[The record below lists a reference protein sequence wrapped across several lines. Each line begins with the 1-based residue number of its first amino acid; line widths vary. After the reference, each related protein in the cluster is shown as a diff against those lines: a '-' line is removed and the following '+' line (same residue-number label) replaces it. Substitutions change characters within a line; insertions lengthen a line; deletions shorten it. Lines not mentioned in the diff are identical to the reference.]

1 MAVTLTVTQLA
12 AALRLGDS
20 TEETAEATRLLAYS
34 SEAVLRHA
42 PSATDTALN
51 EAAIRLS
58 GYLFDQPNAG
68 RGLSFAHALR
78 NSGAAAILLPYKIHR
93 AGSTGEAIA
102 AAQQAVGTAGNP
114 VVGVN
119 VSGSDLVISFADGTT
134 QTDPLPAGG
143 GGGGTPGTGDLQVE
157 RLGTL
162 DNPTLP
168 DDRGWLGTGVI
179 IPDGVHVLMIDAG
192 QASDDYHLVD
202 WDVILT
208 HVPVVAG
215 ALSMAGE
222 FETFQGDAFTYLR
235 VGHGADNEVLIAND
249 STGSINLSHVHFERL
264 LAPILSVG
272 GGADQTARDA
282 AAAAQTT
289 ADTAE
294 GTATNNATALA
305 ALPSPGPDPATWAE
319 SGNLDNIPN
328 SKIASSIRGHRVYVQ
343 SSAPSSGLAGDVWIR
358 DLTTSHPAIY
368 EHNGTAFQLDYSF
381 FGGRVHYV
389 TSPLNTALDSPQA
402 NRGDLLFE
410 LIAGTLKI
418 YRRASGSPFWALLG
432 EVSGGGGGG
441 TTIDVGT
448 LSPFVEE
455 YALKGTSTEIPTARF
470 PFAIPDWL
478 AAPISHD
485 IPFSLLNSTLHSWTE
500 GVNTVV
506 IPDSKLPV
514 ARFLPDAV
522 GVPDGKIPKVSGGSW
537 VLADDLAGETGV
549 QVPADYQIIGGPM
562 SYGTDNTANVV
573 CADWRSYEWLGCV
586 FKRTQ
591 DSVEYPFQILTHL
604 LDREAE
610 IEIPLEQNARI
621 QVFRVDNSDTLT
633 FGNLAGITDS
643 PANSDTIEVWG
654 YKPPIGSGGGG
665 GVLTASGVTGLT
677 VAAGDEVHSSVIF
690 PGVFGGALRKYS
702 FGNLIALM
710 RSTVGL
716 GRRINP
722 GGSTGNLG
730 KVPVL
735 QEDGADF
742 HYQLQSPVELPYI
755 ASNLPN
761 SPDQMNPAILY
772 KDTPTGDTG
781 NKIYYRR
788 KHDRES
794 VIIAINDTSPR
805 SFGTEHRSFGWT
817 SRVILDT
824 AEPVPGVM
832 PYPSVPPHWEA
843 FIRVQNIASGLY
855 EWRLYTDELFTTADP
870 IYLDMRDQ
878 DDPRHA
884 HSERVNVKAS
894 Q

>member
-1 MAVTLTVTQLA
+1 M
-12 AALRLGDS
+12 
-20 TEETAEATRLLAYS
+20 
-34 SEAVLRHA
+34 
-42 PSATDTALN
+42 
-51 EAAIRLS
+51 
-58 GYLFDQPNAG
+58 
-68 RGLSFAHALR
+68 
-78 NSGAAAILLPYKIHR
+78 
-93 AGSTGEAIA
+93 
-102 AAQQAVGTAGNP
+102 
-114 VVGVN
+114 
-119 VSGSDLVISFADGTT
+119 
-134 QTDPLPAGG
+134 
-143 GGGGTPGTGDLQVE
+143 
-157 RLGTL
+157 
-162 DNPTLP
+162 
-168 DDRGWLGTGVI
+168 
-179 IPDGVHVLMIDAG
+179 
-192 QASDDYHLVD
+192 
-202 WDVILT
+202 
-208 HVPVVAG
+208 
-215 ALSMAGE
+215 
-222 FETFQGDAFTYLR
+222 
-235 VGHGADNEVLIAND
+235 
-249 STGSINLSHVHFERL
+249 
-264 LAPILSVG
+264 
-272 GGADQTARDA
+272 
-282 AAAAQTT
+282 
-289 ADTAE
+289 
-294 GTATNNATALA
+294 
-305 ALPSPGPDPATWAE
+305 
-319 SGNLDNIPN
+319 
-328 SKIASSIRGHRVYVQ
+328 
-343 SSAPSSGLAGDVWIR
+343 
-358 DLTTSHPAIY
+358 
-368 EHNGTAFQLDYSF
+368 
-381 FGGRVHYV
+381 
-389 TSPLNTALDSPQA
+389 
-402 NRGDLLFE
+402 
-410 LIAGTLKI
+410 
-418 YRRASGSPFWALLG
+418 
-432 EVSGGGGGG
+432 
-441 TTIDVGT
+441 
-448 LSPFVEE
+448 
-455 YALKGTSTEIPTARF
+455 
-470 PFAIPDWL
+470 
-478 AAPISHD
+478 
-485 IPFSLLNSTLHSWTE
+485 
-500 GVNTVV
+500 
-506 IPDSKLPV
+506 
-514 ARFLPDAV
+514 
-522 GVPDGKIPKVSGGSW
+522 
-537 VLADDLAGETGV
+537 LADDLAGETGV

-878 DDPRHA
+878 DDPDTHIQNVSMSKPVNEAYWTTGAATFATFPFYSIAGRGRRPIIRIRDADDTLSTSIIHLIPVDDVREA
-884 HSERVNVKAS
+884 LVDEDRLHDVYADLLDQIEVRATGAPESLGTSDLSIDTAAVFYPTGVTLPTGKTWAYISMGAHTENVNGVVGSYAPGPWLRLLITDLLGLVDVTLATVPNTSNSIHSEVEVQNFREIDIGTTASGEMVVSIPHKNAGGVIAGPLRVMVS
-894 Q
+894 